1 MTTKPR
7 FKDPSTNTKNDFNY
21 LLSVEKYFEESQGTV
36 SEKLENF
43 TKYASRQSL
52 TRFIDRYE
60 MFKQIL
66 NVQGSI
72 IECGVLLGGGLMS
85 FAHFSSILE
94 PVNLQRKIIGIDTFS
109 GFPNVSIRDTKG
121 KSRFAKIGGYNANS
135 YEDLKK
141 CIELYD
147 SNRFI
152 NHIPKMELVKGDAI
166 KTIPKYVKDNP
177 HLIVSLLY
185 LDFDLYRPTKI
196 ALENFVPRMPKGAI
210 IGFDEINMKAWPGET
225 EAVLET
231 FGIKNLRIKRSS
243 FSSVSCY
250 AVIE

>member
-1 MTTKPR
+1 MVTKPR
-7 FKDPSTNTKNDFNY
+7 FKDPLTTSKNDLDY
-21 LLSVEKYFEESQGTV
+21 VSRVEEYFKASQGTV

-43 TKYASRQSL
+43 PKYSSRQSL
-52 TRFIDRYE
+52 TRFLDRYE

-109 GFPNVSIRDTKG
+109 GFPNVSARDTKG
-121 KSRFAKIGGYNANS
+121 KSQFAKKGGYNANS

-152 NHIPKMELVKGDAI
+152 NHIPKMELVKGDAT
-166 KTIPKYVKDNP
+166 KTIPKYIKDNP
-177 HLIVSLLY
+177 HLVISLLY
-185 LDFDLYRPTKI
+185 LDFDLYKPTKV

-210 IGFDEINMKAWPGET
+210 IGFDEINVKAWPGET

-231 FGIKNLRIKRSS
+231 FGISKLRIKRSS

-250 AVIE
+250 AVLE